1 MKKFL
6 ITKILCPLAILTS
19 IYSCTKDI
27 EREAPTH
34 SEDEYIYV
42 TLTGVPAETEMRSGL
57 VLKDGKVKSTW
68 EGTIN
73 GVPIKTRKVLTTIH
87 NGTKDI
93 FSAPLDWEVT
103 NAGRRLIY
111 NKEIKLKKA
120 DLDAA
125 SKLTL
130 YAIVGS

>member
-1 MKKFL
+1 MMKKFL

-73 GVPIKTRKVLTTIH
+73 GVPIKHVRYLRPYIMAQKTSSLHRLT
-87 NGTKDI
+87 
-93 FSAPLDWEVT
+93 
-103 NAGRRLIY
+103 GR
-111 NKEIKLKKA
+111 
-120 DLDAA
+120 
-125 SKLTL
+125 
-130 YAIVGS
+130 